1 MLTKAN
7 PSSRDKGA
15 AAQLHPPT
23 LCKIPE
29 NSTNRASSFFGLG
42 DEVVDD
48 DFEVSSPQGRLP
60 ETMVLKGGHE
70 TTGH

>member
-23 LCKIPE
+23 LCKIPGI
-29 NSTNRASSFFGLG
+29 SRGQASSYFGFDG
-42 DEVVDD
+42 AVFHD
-48 DFEVSSPQGRLP
+48 DFGFNNPKITPRVQEFQPPVAQEIS
-60 ETMVLKGGHE
+60 
-70 TTGH
+70 